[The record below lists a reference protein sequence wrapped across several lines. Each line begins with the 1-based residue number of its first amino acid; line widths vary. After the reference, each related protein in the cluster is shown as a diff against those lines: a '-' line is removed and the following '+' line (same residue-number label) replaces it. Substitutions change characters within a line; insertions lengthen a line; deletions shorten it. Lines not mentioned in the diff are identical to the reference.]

1 MYKYNLNISRC
12 ILHANVLLLLMAMTV
27 SCVNN
32 HCSNREITNRCIK
45 HTLLE
50 LSKHGHN
57 LPLEHINKYDASGN
71 KHGIWIDENES
82 FIYMTSYK
90 NGQKDGI
97 ETIYYKLG
105 KRTVISYIIY
115 YTDGF
120 SKHIIT
126 YSENGNVLY
135 TIENFELND
144 SYPEFKESFPYI
156 GYTKNYYPS
165 GKIQSEGYTLYGSDW
180 EIDFEDIGNWK
191 FYDENGNCIEKEYY
205 KTLDRR

>member
-1 MYKYNLNISRC
+1 MLSIGRWARWVAPTSLIFPREPDMFIYFSEVLKYNLKISRC
-12 ILHANVLLLLMAMTV
+12 ILHANVLLLLMAMAV

-32 HCSNREITNRCIK
+32 HCSKREITNRCIK

-105 KRTVISYIIY
+105 KRTVLCYIIY

-126 YSENGNVLY
+126 YSENGNVSY

-144 SYPEFKESFPYI
+144 IYPEFKESFPYI

-165 GKIQSEGYTLYGSDW
+165 VNYMTK
-180 EIDFEDIGNWK
+180 
-191 FYDENGNCIEKEYY
+191 IEKYR
-205 KTLDRR
+205 T